1 MKKRLLYGFASV
13 LLVLSVLVVVWQ
25 GSFRLQQFGPA
36 NPQQTFIFWAISSL
50 ILILM
55 LVLGWVLVREGV
67 KLYVARQSHRLGSH
81 IRTKLVLG
89 AMGLSF
95 VPVFFLVFWSYE
107 VLNLNLKVWFT
118 NPVANEIQLF
128 VNLNKL
134 LDREME
140 NRLNSQ
146 AELLAG
152 TPEVRRVL
160 ADGTQAP
167 GFLDGFR
174 QARKLE
180 AAAILPSSPGSRPLD
195 ASGPYPP
202 PVEVGRIL
210 TVLLPVKDGGRT
222 LGYVSLSSRKPVDA
236 ATQTEEVKKYNHQWA
251 QIVGDR
257 RNFRTYYTMLMALI
271 TLFVLFFAQWIA
283 RILANRISVPITAL
297 LDGASE
303 VRRGNLKHRVNVRAE
318 DELATLVRGFNQMT
332 EELETS
338 AEELDRR
345 RRFTEAI
352 LESIPTGVIS
362 IGADGGIQRV
372 NRALSKIF
380 PAQQADR
387 ATRLEDLFSRE
398 DIIEIKYLMKR
409 ARRTGV
415 ASRQLEWPGSHAGA
429 ARALHEV
436 FDLDDV
442 LAREQ
447 VFQACRSVRLLRR
460 ENLRKRPV
468 DALDPAVG
476 ADRNHARRDALQNGL
491 GEPAAAVQ
499 FLRAGFQLFRHL
511 VEAAH
516 QGRQF
521 VFCAHVH
528 AMFQV
533 AAPHLACAIEQR
545 GDGHADP
552 VGQDAGNPLR
562 EEQHEQRDESHQH
575 GVVSPE
581 VSPVAH
587 NLGPLVVVLL
597 DFFGLRGCVDRLARR
612 QRYVAERA
620 AAVLNGQEHGQ
631 DAAYFHRRR
640 VGTGGI
646 ERPAAGRRRQDG
658 RRFQFPGLAETV
670 EKTRR
675 LRAVRQYTANLG
687 CSGQQ
692 LGLRIQPVLHLPI
705 QQLVQVHEKLYLVGH
720 RVSEP
725 YLQIEIEDFVTPEDQ
740 KKHRHKTEAHGP
752 QHQFGADVRTQ
763 AVALPRDIEFDA
775 FADQDPT
782 EHQHQN
788 QNQAGD
794 GPEDK
799 RLLGIRRAEL
809 LQAERALPYDHQHR
823 KD

>member
-398 DIIEIKYLMKR
+398 DIVEIKYLMKR

-415 ASRQLEWPGSHAGA
+415 ASRQLEL
-429 ARALHEV
+429 RTQNRKLH
-436 FDLDDV
+436 
-442 LAREQ
+442 LA
-447 VFQACRSVRLLRR
+447 VT
-460 ENLRKRPV
+460 
-468 DALDPAVG
+468 
-476 ADRNHARRDALQNGL
+476 
-491 GEPAAAVQ
+491 
-499 FLRAGFQLFRHL
+499 
-511 VEAAH
+511 
-516 QGRQF
+516 
-521 VFCAHVH
+521 
-528 AMFQV
+528 V
-533 AAPHLACAIEQR
+533 AALEDKLTS
-545 GDGHADP
+545 GF
-552 VGQDAGNPLR
+552 
-562 EEQHEQRDESHQH
+562 
-575 GVVSPE
+575 
-581 VSPVAH
+581 
-587 NLGPLVVVLL
+587 VVVLEDTSEL
-597 DFFGLRGCVDRLARR
+597 LRAQKSAAWHEVARRVAHEIKNPLTPIALSAERITRQLDRLSLPPGATRIVHECAATISKSVESVKTLVDEFSQFARFPSAQPVR
-612 QRYVAERA
+612 SDLNEVVAEA
-620 AAVLNGQEHGQ
+620 LAVFQGRLE
-631 DAAYFHRRR
+631 
-640 VGTGGI
+640 GI
-646 ERPAAGRRRQDG
+646 AIRTSFA
-658 RRFQFPGLAETV
+658 PGLPPVNLDREQFQRAVVNLVDNAAEAMQDSLVKNLYIATQPGPAETV
-670 EKTRR
+670 E
-675 LRAVRQYTANLG
+675 LVVADSG
-687 CSGQQ
+687 CGVGPDDKEKLFLPYFSTKNRGTG
-692 LGLRIQPVLHLPI
+692 LGLAIVSHIVAEHNAQIRVEDNLPVGARFTVELPA
-705 QQLVQVHEKLYLVGH
+705 LVESNAESMVESDS
-720 RVSEP
+720 SET
-725 YLQIEIEDFVTPEDQ
+725 VTRPVTA
-740 KKHRHKTEAHGP
+740 K
-752 QHQFGADVRTQ
+752 V
-763 AVALPRDIEFDA
+763 
-775 FADQDPT
+775 
-782 EHQHQN
+782 
-788 QNQAGD
+788 
-794 GPEDK
+794 
-799 RLLGIRRAEL
+799 
-809 LQAERALPYDHQHR
+809 
-823 KD
+823 